1 MMKHSQHS
9 TAISIAI
16 PAAVRTPPS
25 GGTDVQLFVS
35 TSLQSWAPDK
45 PHLFAR
51 DVQLDDVVFRRLD
64 PEYFAWLRSRVQ
76 ALKSAQA
83 AGRLSQE
90 AFNEI
95 RTRFNAIQERAIA
108 IFGEQA
114 LREAVRGLD
123 LDGYRPP
130 LPEAWDPIKVPAVS
144 VQRSTESERLA
155 RARALVDE
163 IRERALAL
171 GWKERWLSAGDCQ
184 SRNRVLAEVGLVCYI
199 RQDHRIGEVT
209 GQAIELIGPPP
220 RETRTRFYNP
230 DAEQPWIRKL

>member
-1 MMKHSQHS
+1 MEALES
-9 TAISIAI
+9 
-16 PAAVRTPPS
+16 PAAIATPAATVRTPPP

-35 TSLQSWAPDK
+35 TSLQSWETKK

-51 DVQLDDVVFRRLD
+51 DVQLDDVAFRRLD
-64 PEYFAWLRSRVQ
+64 PEYFAWLRSRMQ

-83 AGRLSQE
+83 ASRRSQE

-114 LREAVRGLD
+114 LRQAVRGLD

-130 LPEAWDPIKVPAVS
+130 LPEPWEPIKAQAVP

-163 IRERALAL
+163 IREQALAL
-171 GWKERWLSAGDCQ
+171 GWKERRLSAGDCQ

-199 RQDHRIGEVT
+199 SLDHRIGEVT
-209 GQAIELIGPPP
+209 RQAIELIGPPP

-230 DAEQPWIRKL
+230 DVEQPWIGKL